1 MNKII
6 FKIVLFTMAAV
17 VALASCDTDPTL
29 QSYIVDSVDKEG
41 FISTSIPK
49 TILGIDDSQ
58 LSEEAKKAYRSI
70 NKVSLL
76 MYPKTDG
83 NTAAFE
89 KETMQLSDILDNE
102 DYNLLMTH
110 NGQGMKAK
118 FLYQGD
124 KDAIDEIIVFG
135 MAAGTGMGVARI
147 LGKDMNLSGMMKMM
161 KELEN
166 LDINPTGIKSMLGG
180 IGIDVGDAGEINK
193 EAVKSILESN
203 GIDTSE
209 MELNKE

>member
-17 VALASCDTDPTL
+17 VTLASCDTDPTL
-29 QSYIVDSVDKEG
+29 QSYIVDSGDKEG
-41 FISTSIPK
+41 FISTSMPK

-58 LSEEAKKAYRSI
+58 FSEEAKKAYRSI
-70 NKVSLL
+70 HKVNLL
-76 MYPKTDG
+76 MYPKTDD

-89 KETMQLSDILDNE
+89 KETTQLSDILDNE
-102 DYNLLMTH
+102 DYHLLMTH

-135 MAAGTGMGVARI
+135 MAEGTGMGVARV

-180 IGIDVGDAGEINK
+180 IGINTDDVGEINE